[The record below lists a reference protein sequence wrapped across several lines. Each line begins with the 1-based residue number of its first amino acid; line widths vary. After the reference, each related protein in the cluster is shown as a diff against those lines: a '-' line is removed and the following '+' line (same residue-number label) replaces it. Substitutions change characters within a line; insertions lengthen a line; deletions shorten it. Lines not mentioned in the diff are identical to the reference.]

1 MKLRHSI
8 IYSEK
13 NTHCAF
19 PSLAILNNE
28 IFVAFRQEPKRRS
41 KTHIN
46 TRSKAVIKKSID
58 KGKSWT
64 LEGKVSH
71 PKYNGIQDLSLFI
84 LKNKLALSYFT
95 WQNKQHTTKR
105 KGSST
110 AGIWITT
117 VKKGGGWKKPIL
129 VKPNALSLVTSQSPV
144 IVQGDILI
152 PCYSNTG
159 GGGDC
164 ALLIWSSEKN
174 LRRCH
179 HHQKIAHDKTGD
191 LDFQEPSLLDLGDGH
206 LLCLLRT
213 NSPFLY
219 QVHSWDNGRSW
230 EPYKNTK
237 MKGVPPNLLRLKDGR
252 ILATYGYRKKPF
264 GIRACTSSDNG
275 LSWNTR
281 DEIILRLDG
290 GGWDIGYPST
300 VQLNSSKLLTAY
312 YFYTSKNK
320 TRRIECTKWNIN
332 KV

>member
-8 IYSEK
+8 VHSEK

-19 PSLAILNNE
+19 PSLTILNNE

-46 TRSKAVIKKSID
+46 TRSKAIIKKSIN
-58 KGKSWT
+58 KGKLWT
-64 LEGKVSH
+64 LESKVAH
-71 PKYNGIQDLSLFI
+71 PKYNGIQDPSLFI

-105 KGSST
+105 KGST
-110 AGIWITT
+110 TTGIWITT

-129 VKPNALSLVTSQSPV
+129 VKPNALSLVTSQPP
-144 IVQGDILI
+144 ITIEDIILI
-152 PCYSNTG
+152 PCYSNIG

-164 ALLIWSSEKN
+164 AVLLRSPYLN
-174 LRRCH
+174 LRYHSKYR
-179 HHQKIAHDKTGD
+179 KIAHDPTGD
-191 LDFQEPSLLDLGDGH
+191 LDFQEPSLLNLGNDH

-213 NSPFLY
+213 SSPHIY
-219 QVHSWDNGRSW
+219 QSHSWDGGRSW

-237 MKGVPPNLLRLKDGR
+237 MTGAPPNLLKLKDGR
-252 ILATYGYRKKPF
+252 VLATYGYRKKPY
-264 GIRACTSSDNG
+264 GIRACISLDDG
-275 LSWNTR
+275 LSWNTK

-300 VQLNSSKLLTAY
+300 VQLNDGKLLTAY